1 MTPDTQRCARCDCV
15 VRFAPVRVLVL
26 NCCYSRSC
34 CVVHCYFFHF
44 VFQLKKSH
52 ETVVGDLGHRLNVLT
67 GELSLYASREPEYL
81 LASKTLQGK
90 LDRAEIEV
98 KRLTRQYEA
107 ARRKADFLESSAHQG
122 LGGGGGGG
130 AVQPLSS
137 MHMPLQSATGIINQA
152 QPSQQI
158 NPMLS
163 SSVGRAG
170 LASAYQPLPFAQSM
184 LPPTRSK
191 KL

>member
-1 MTPDTQRCARCDCV
+1 M
-15 VRFAPVRVLVL
+15 
-26 NCCYSRSC
+26 
-34 CVVHCYFFHF
+34 
-44 VFQLKKSH
+44 
-52 ETVVGDLGHRLNVLT
+52 VGDLGHRLNVLT

-81 LASKTLQGK
+81 LATKTLQGK

-98 KRLTRQYEA
+98 KRITRQYEA
-107 ARRKADFLESSAHQG
+107 ARRKAEFLETSAHQG

-130 AVQPLSS
+130 GGGVQPLP
-137 MHMPLQSATGIINQA
+137 MPLQNATGIINQT
-152 QPSQQI
+152 QPAQQI

-184 LPPTRSK
+184 LPPTLSK
-191 KL
+191 NL

>member
-1 MTPDTQRCARCDCV
+1 VCAELLFFLFLLRCSLIC
-15 VRFAPVRVLVL
+15 FP
-26 NCCYSRSC
+26 S
-34 CVVHCYFFHF
+34 

-107 ARRKADFLESSAHQG
+107 ARRKADFLETSAHQG
-122 LGGGGGGG
+122 LGGGGGG
-130 AVQPLSS
+130 AVQPLS
-137 MHMPLQSATGIINQA
+137 MHMPLQSASGIINQA
-152 QPSQQI
+152 QPSQI

-184 LPPTRSK
+184 LPPTLSK